1 MKGPAKPTVAVLKG
15 SLDVLVLRAL
25 AWQALHGFE
34 VVTWLEERSGGA
46 LELEDSA
53 VYQALYRLEAR
64 ELIESEWGVT
74 ENQRR
79 ARYYRATPEGQRQLR
94 AETSRWRAY
103 ARAVDLILQPATP
116 E

>member
-1 MKGPAKPTVAVLKG
+1 MKKSARPTLTVLKG

-25 AWQALHGFE
+25 SWQALHGFE
-34 VVTWLEERSGGA
+34 VVTWLEDRSGGV

-64 ELIESEWGVT
+64 ELIEAEWGVT

-79 ARYYRATPEGQRQLR
+79 AKYYRVTPSGQRHLR
-94 AETSRWRAY
+94 AETARWREY
-103 ARAVDLILQPATP
+103 ARAVDLVLQPGAM